1 MSISESEWLA
11 IRRAILRPSAL
22 EASFQGKNSLLIQAL
37 GELGELETITS
48 ASFMPT
54 AATPTTAPVSD
65 PGVAKTAAPSPPGV
79 PTRATTTTPTQ
90 TPTATVTAPP
100 TPHYRTT
107 HQEYRSALGNQGLV
121 EALLRY
127 HRRTGRTGSKKIL
140 AGNSGFSSERIP
152 EVEVETKDSGFRRS
166 TGTSTPVL
174 RSKRDSK

>member
-1 MSISESEWLA
+1 MSMSESEWLA
-11 IRRAILRPSAL
+11 IRRAILKPSAL
-22 EASFQGKNSLLIQAL
+22 EASFQGKNALLIQAL

-48 ASFMPT
+48 ASFTPSAAKVSAT
-54 AATPTTAPVSD
+54 AVPETGTL
-65 PGVAKTAAPSPPGV
+65 SPPVV
-79 PTRATTTTPTQ
+79 PTRATPTTHTQ
-90 TPTATVTAPP
+90 TPASPVPAAP

-127 HRRTGRTGSKKIL
+127 HRRTGRTGSKKVL